1 MTTFIQL
8 FLVLTA
14 IILMAATIAEKEKDQ
29 TGKLI
34 YRKTGGT
41 SRLFLMAFL
50 WIVWYHGIRI
60 HEEGI

>member
-29 TGKLI
+29 TGNLTI
-34 YRKTGGT
+34 
-41 SRLFLMAFL
+41 SFVMAVVSL
-50 WIVWYHGIRI
+50 VCITIC
-60 HEEGI
+60 ESL